1 LVLGKL
7 RDSYVLA
14 SETVALDIIG
24 ADYVRDV
31 EAGEMVVINNDGI
44 HSQRPFPKTRAR
56 FCIFEYIYF
65 ARPDSISEG
74 KSVYDARKRIGV
86 ELARESPV

>member
-1 LVLGKL
+1 RLTDALGQIEGAYSLIALTSEALIGVRDPHGVRPLVLGKL

-44 HSQRPFPKTRAR
+44 HSQRPFPKTR
-56 FCIFEYIYF
+56 
-65 ARPDSISEG
+65 
-74 KSVYDARKRIGV
+74 
-86 ELARESPV
+86 